1 MVAVVSEALDK
12 KEYVNGLH
20 DVVVSVELVVRVV
33 KEAIDVRF
41 PGVLPVNLHELLEDA
56 LLVQCEPRT
65 PSRC

>member
-1 MVAVVSEALDK
+1 MVSEALDK

-41 PGVLPVNLHELLEDA
+41 LGVLPVHLHELLEDV
-56 LLVQCEPRT
+56 LLVLCEQCDEV
-65 PSRC
+65 